1 MQPVHRHHLTAA
13 RGVFGIIEG
22 AARYASSRASR
33 LRGRSLVAA
42 LAVSVI
48 GFPWQALRAQLPM
61 IGRVTTE
68 QGAPI
73 VGAEVRIESRRA
85 RVLTDSAGYFR
96 IPDVGNG
103 LVSFGVRRLGYQP
116 LAELLRV
123 RAGDTLDIVLD
134 RVSLGLDT
142 VRVVAELEEEWE
154 RALRRYGIMLQ
165 EARLGSVITADDIAE
180 RQPQWLSD
188 MLYGQVGFT
197 VVGNG
202 TGAQVLGRSSCRPNI
217 YVDGLHTM
225 GFNLNNMQPGAV
237 QLMVLYRNFTALPSQ
252 LQVPFADR
260 RCGGIVIHTLR

>member
-1 MQPVHRHHLTAA
+1 MQPVHRHHASAA
-13 RGVFGIIEG
+13 RGVFGPTEG
-22 AARYASSRASR
+22 AASRAPVR
-33 LRGRSLVAA
+33 LGRGWRRVFAA
-42 LAVSVI
+42 AIAGLLSVL
-48 GFPWQALRAQLPM
+48 PWPALHAQLPM

-134 RVSLGLDT
+134 RVVLGLDT
-142 VRVVAELEEEWE
+142 VRVVGELEEEWE

-237 QLMVLYRNFTALPSQ
+237 RLMVLYRNFTALPSQ